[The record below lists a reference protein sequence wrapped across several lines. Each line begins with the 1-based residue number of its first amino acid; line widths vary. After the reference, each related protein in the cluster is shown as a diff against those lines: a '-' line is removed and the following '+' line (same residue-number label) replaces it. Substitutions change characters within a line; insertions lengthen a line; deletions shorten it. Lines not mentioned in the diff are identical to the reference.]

1 MPLGLAAL
9 DDLFRAFD
17 ELRDVLDGF
26 DAAEIDAA
34 SARVAQA
41 AAKVRAIGAWRA
53 DPAVIERLST
63 LLPLLE
69 SARIRTSLLHDHAGQ
84 RLALLAAHGAQSAPL
99 VYRR

>member
-9 DDLFRAFD
+9 DDLLSAFD

-53 DPAVIERLST
+53 DPAILERLSM
-63 LLPLLE
+63 LVPLLE
-69 SARIRTSLLHDHAGQ
+69 SARMRTSLLADHASQ
-84 RLALLAAHGAQSAPL
+84 RLALLAAHGAKSAPL